1 MNSYMCITEEYCKRS
16 NNPPGDLL
24 NFGPSG
30 GEGGLI
36 RDEGLYREGAY
47 LKFFDRQRQN
57 YTMSMEFEMLHS
69 FKTAINSSIL
79 QQTYSATCK
88 SKTVIDVLK
97 SKLD

>member
-1 MNSYMCITEEYCKRS
+1 MRAYI
-16 NNPPGDLL
+16 
-24 NFGPSG
+24 
-30 GEGGLI
+30 
-36 RDEGLYREGAY
+36 EGAY
-47 LKFFDRQRQN
+47 LKFFDRERQN

-97 SKLD
+97 SKLDKKKQKLCYMKFEVGNIENRNKIYF